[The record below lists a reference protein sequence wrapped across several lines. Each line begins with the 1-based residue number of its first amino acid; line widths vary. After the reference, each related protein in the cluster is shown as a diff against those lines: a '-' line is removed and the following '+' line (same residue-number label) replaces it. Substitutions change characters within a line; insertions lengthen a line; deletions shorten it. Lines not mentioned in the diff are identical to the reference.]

1 VENGNR
7 IGSLSITPTVARQ
20 TPQNDFGT
28 VFARTA
34 QEVVRA
40 GAGVAANLIPGG
52 PAVSA
57 AVSSISS
64 VVSTTAGSARA
75 ASTTPL
81 AGGVG
86 GAGGPLGT
94 GASGQ
99 GEQWDLL
106 AAQKEMQAEGMK
118 MNLAYMNLQNDMQKE
133 SRAHNAL
140 SNIMKVRHDSAKAAI
155 NNIR

>member
-20 TPQNDFGT
+20 TPRNDFGT

-64 VVSTTAGSARA
+64 VVSTTAGGARA

-118 MNLAYMNLQNDMQKE
+118 MNLAYMDLQNDMQKE

>member
-1 VENGNR
+1 MENGNR